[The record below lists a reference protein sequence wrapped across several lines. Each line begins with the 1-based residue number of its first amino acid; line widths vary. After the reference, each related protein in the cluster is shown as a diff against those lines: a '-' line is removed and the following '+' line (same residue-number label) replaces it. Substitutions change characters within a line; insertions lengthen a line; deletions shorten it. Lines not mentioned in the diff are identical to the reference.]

1 MIQFDFKYQTRK
13 VFSAK
18 IMNKINKI
26 CIINDYEAIKEFEK
40 PNTSIPNIILLDINM
55 PILNGWDFLAEFIK
69 IAIPHR
75 VAIYLVVPQ
84 KLSQQQ

>member
-40 PNTSIPNIILLDINM
+40 SNTSIPNIILLDINM

-69 IAIPHR
+69 IAIPHK
-75 VAIYLVVPQ
+75 VAI
-84 KLSQQQ
+84 